1 MDISFGG
8 PPFNPLQQQSRGAL
22 LSLFQRSLC
31 PLPRWLTRPSPH
43 TRTTASSAASI
54 REKIRCPSQLPVGPH
69 LPGTW
74 ETCSNLPHL
83 PRASSSCSGSLS
95 PFLEYPSLKSETLDS
110 VASGSPE
117 ASPFPHPTPAEPPAA
132 AFLTFPFMPSGVFL
146 GPPHAQEALRSQCE
160 DTSPPGW
167 LPTVL
172 G

>member
-8 PPFNPLQQQSRGAL
+8 ATIQPIAAAGPWGPPQ
-22 LSLFQRSLC
+22 
-31 PLPRWLTRPSPH
+31 PLPAQPLPTAQVAHTPSPH

-54 REKIRCPSQLPVGPH
+54 REKIRCPFQLPMGPH

-74 ETCSNLPHL
+74 ETCSNLSHL

-110 VASGSPE
+110 VAHGSPE
-117 ASPFPHPTPAEPPAA
+117 ASPFPHPTPAEPPAFL
-132 AFLTFPFMPSGVFL
+132 AFLFMPSGVFL
-146 GPPHAQEALRSQCE
+146 GPPHAQEAPRPQCE

-167 LPTVL
+167 LPAVL